1 MVYRVFTSLLVLV
14 IAGLSLFRKLNIS
27 RIRWNDNAL
36 TFLKNYGVILHI
48 FMGKLDTW
56 DKDKIISFRQRIRY
70 K

>member
-48 FMGKLDTW
+48 YG
-56 DKDKIISFRQRIRY
+56 
-70 K
+70 